1 MGFGAATTAFVVA
14 ASTFAASAHRA
25 PAAPPPSLARATPDT
40 ATAPPGTTPA
50 PTGERP
56 ASSTTTAATAP
67 PPAAAATPAPPPL
80 SFPRTPLVGQLEAL
94 LGDPAL
100 AGRPVA
106 VSVVD
111 QHGTPVFDFY
121 GGAPLVP
128 ASTQKLVTAAAAL
141 HTLGP
146 TFQYVTHL
154 AATAAPRPDG
164 VLDGS
169 LVLVGSGDPTLATPE
184 YASVRSERPRAPLEA
199 LADSVAALGVRRVTG
214 NVLADPWVF
223 PHQPT
228 PAGWYPDYIRD
239 GDTGPSS
246 GLTVNGGRR
255 LFRGRGGA
263 LQSVPADDP
272 ATEAAV
278 SLRHLLQQRGVHVD
292 GVAGAV
298 RDLPDAPVPVGAVAS
313 HPLVDILRHM
323 VQESDNHIA
332 DAVFRTVSLAVMR
345 DARWEAGPTAI
356 RRALDGLSLDWAGV
370 ALYDG
375 SGLSRHNRLP
385 ARFLTALDAAM
396 TASPS
401 GGEWQRFMAVA
412 GVRGTL
418 ERRLVGTLAA
428 GQVFAKTGSLRD
440 VRSLAGATLG
450 PVSRYHFAIVGN
462 GLDGPAKQA
471 LARLQD
477 HVALALTR
485 DLFGCFTAPSPACG

>member
-1 MGFGAATTAFVVA
+1 MGFGAATTALVA
-14 ASTFAASAHRA
+14 VAVTAAGAFASAHRSAA
-25 PAAPPPSLARATPDT
+25 PVVPQLVRADPVTGSAAPPPSTVPSEEPPAPP
-40 ATAPPGTTPA
+40 ATAAAAPA
-50 PTGERP
+50 PP
-56 ASSTTTAATAP
+56 PP
-67 PPAAAATPAPPPL
+67 PPAAAPTY
-80 SFPRTPLVGQLEAL
+80 PRTPLVGRLEAL

-100 AGRPVA
+100 AGRAVA

-111 QHGTPVFDFY
+111 ERGSPVFDFH
-121 GGAPLVP
+121 GAAPLVP

-141 HTLGP
+141 HALGP
-146 TFQYVTHL
+146 GSQYGTHL
-154 AATAAPRPDG
+154 NATAAPRPDG
-164 VLDGS
+164 VLEGS
-169 LVLVGSGDPTLATPE
+169 LVLVGAGDPTLATPE
-184 YASVRSERPRAPLEA
+184 YASVRPDRPRAPLEA
-199 LADSVAALGVRRVTG
+199 LADAVAAMGIRRITG
-214 NVLADPWVF
+214 NVLGDPWVF

-228 PAGWYPDYIRD
+228 PPGWYPDYIRD
-239 GDTGPSS
+239 GDTGPSA

-255 LFRGRGGA
+255 LFRGRGGG

-278 SLRHLLQQRGVHVD
+278 SLRHLLKERGVHVD

-298 RDLPDAPVPVGAVAS
+298 RDVPPAPVLVGAVAS
-313 HPLVDILRHM
+313 HPLVDILRYM
-323 VQESDNHIA
+323 VRESDNHIA
-332 DAVFRTVSLAVMR
+332 DAVFRTVALTVMH
-345 DARWEAGPTAI
+345 DGRWEAGPAAS
-356 RRALDGLSLDWAGV
+356 RRALDGLGLDWTGV

-396 TASPS
+396 TASPRGS
-401 GGEWQRFMAVA
+401 DWQRFMAVA

-450 PVSRYHFAIVGN
+450 PTARYHFAVVGN

-485 DLFGCFTAPSPACG
+485 DLFGCFATPHPACG